1 MIVNYTTKKI
11 VVVVHIIKKKTEK
24 LLSLLQK
31 KEKQMFEHI
40 NNKYALISF
49 IIVFVMLFILLF
61 ILRKKNFK
69 LRYGNS
75 ELEFGGDT
83 ENESHDEDIYPFFTK
98 MLLYRDDDLP
108 LSFNLEKWNQFLGYH
123 VCYILYT
130 NYINFAQKIV
140 HREIKSGCYGI
151 EFMKV
156 LEKSKDDWQ
165 KVQLNFNGYPING
178 IPPLMLR
185 KFHQIRQSQINFL
198 TNWITDIDCCKTYQ
212 NEHTKISVMLEVISF
227 ALTWIGHDYST
238 VLKTMNGDLDAL
250 CPDPKYIREH

>member
-1 MIVNYTTKKI
+1 
-11 VVVVHIIKKKTEK
+11 
-24 LLSLLQK
+24 
-31 KEKQMFEHI
+31 MFQHI
-40 NNKYALISF
+40 NNKYAF
-49 IIVFVMLFILLF
+49 IAFIFAFAMIFILFLF
-61 ILRKKNFK
+61 LRKRK
-69 LRYGNS
+69 LRIKYGDS
-75 ELEFGGDT
+75 ELELGGVSKV
-83 ENESHDEDIYPFFTK
+83 ESYDEDVYPFFSK
-98 MLLYRDDDLP
+98 MLLYRDNDLL
-108 LSFNLEKWNQFLGYH
+108 LSFDLNKWNQFLGYH

-140 HREIKSGCYGI
+140 HREIKSGYYGI

-165 KVQLNFNGYPING
+165 KVQLNFNGFTING

-238 VLKTMNGDLDAL
+238 ILNTMNGDLDAL
-250 CPDPKYIREH
+250 CPDPNYTREGH